1 MLTDEDLDEE
11 IAGSYSRRQRI
22 FLSFTFAV
30 LVDLT
35 VLNLFDQFWDYV
47 YIEYFSISLLAALL
61 LQSLLRV
68 TISIEHRVASYFKK
82 QSGLKSKILRGL
94 STWGILFGSKFVILE
109 AINIAFGDE
118 VLFSGPIHGLVAFI
132 VVIIAIIIAEQT
144 FSWIYRSLA

>member
-1 MLTDEDLDEE
+1 MLTDEDLDDE

-30 LVDLT
+30 LVDLA
-35 VLNLFDQFWDYV
+35 VLNLFDEFWDYV

-68 TISIEHRVASYFKK
+68 TIHIEHRVASYFKK
-82 QSGLKSKILRGL
+82 QSGLKPRILRGL

-109 AINIAFGDE
+109 AINIAFGDD
-118 VLFSGPIHGLVAFI
+118 VLFTGPIHGLVAFI
-132 VVIIAIIIAEQT
+132 VVVIAVIVAEQA
-144 FSWIYRSLA
+144 FSWAYRSLA

>member
-1 MLTDEDLDEE
+1 MLTDEDLEDE

-68 TISIEHRVASYFKK
+68 TIHIEHRVANYFKK
-82 QSGLKSKILRGL
+82 QSGLKAKILRGL

-109 AINIAFGDE
+109 AINIALGDE

-132 VVIIAIIIAEQT
+132 VVIIAIIVAEQT
-144 FSWIYRSLA
+144 FKWVYSSLA

>member
-1 MLTDEDLDEE
+1 MLTDEDLDDE

-30 LVDLT
+30 LVDLA
-35 VLNLFDQFWDYV
+35 VLNLFDEFWDYV

-68 TISIEHRVASYFKK
+68 TISIEHRVDNYFKK
-82 QSGLKSKILRGL
+82 QSGLKAKILRGL
-94 STWGILFGSKFVILE
+94 STWGILFGSKLVILE

-118 VLFSGPIHGLVAFI
+118 VLFSGPIHGLLVSWPLSRI
-132 VVIIAIIIAEQT
+132 V
-144 FSWIYRSLA
+144 F

>member
-1 MLTDEDLDEE
+1 MLTDEDLDDE

-30 LVDLT
+30 LVDLA

-109 AINIAFGDE
+109 AINIAFVD
-118 VLFSGPIHGLVAFI
+118 SH
-132 VVIIAIIIAEQT
+132 
-144 FSWIYRSLA
+144 SLIFNLLLD

>member
-1 MLTDEDLDEE
+1 MLTNEDLENE
-11 IAGSYSRRQRI
+11 IHGTYSRRQQI

-30 LVDLT
+30 LVDLA

-68 TISIEHRVASYFKK
+68 TIHIEHRVANYFKK
-82 QSGLKSKILRGL
+82 QSGLKAKILRGL
-94 STWGILFGSKFVILE
+94 STWGILFGSKFAILE

-132 VVIIAIIIAEQT
+132 VVIIAIIVAEQI
-144 FSWIYRSLA
+144 FSWVYRSLA

>member
-1 MLTDEDLDEE
+1 LLTDEDLEDE
-11 IAGSYSRRQRI
+11 IAGSYSRRQKI

-47 YIEYFSISLLAALL
+47 YIEHFSISLLAALL

-82 QSGLKSKILRGL
+82 QSGLRAKILRGL

-109 AINIAFGDE
+109 AINRVFGDE
-118 VLFSGPIHGLVAFI
+118 VLFTGPIHGLLAFI
-132 VVIIAIIIAEQT
+132 VVIIAIIIAEQV
-144 FSWIYRSLA
+144 FIRIYRSLA

>member
-35 VLNLFDQFWDYV
+35 VLNLFDEFWDYV

-68 TISIEHRVASYFKK
+68 TIHIEHRVANYFKK
-82 QSGLKSKILRGL
+82 RSGLKARILRGL
-94 STWGILFGSKFVILE
+94 ATWGILFGSKFVILE
-109 AINIAFGDE
+109 AINIAFGDD
-118 VLFSGPIHGLVAFI
+118 VLFTGPIHGLLAFI
-132 VVIIAIIIAEQT
+132 VVVIAVIVAEQL
-144 FSWIYRSLA
+144 FIRVYRSFA

>member
-1 MLTDEDLDEE
+1 MLTDEDLDDE

-30 LVDLT
+30 LVDLA

-68 TISIEHRVASYFKK
+68 TIHI
-82 QSGLKSKILRGL
+82 
-94 STWGILFGSKFVILE
+94 
-109 AINIAFGDE
+109 
-118 VLFSGPIHGLVAFI
+118 
-132 VVIIAIIIAEQT
+132 
-144 FSWIYRSLA
+144 

>member
-30 LVDLT
+30 LVDLA
-35 VLNLFDQFWDYV
+35 VLNLFDEFWDYV

-82 QSGLKSKILRGL
+82 QSGLKAKILRGL

-109 AINIAFGDE
+109 AINIAFGDD
-118 VLFSGPIHGLVAFI
+118 VLFTGPIHGLLAFI
-132 VVIIAIIIAEQT
+132 VVVIAVIVAEQI
-144 FSWIYRSLA
+144 FSRVYRSLA

>member
-1 MLTDEDLDEE
+1 MLSDEDLDEE

-30 LVDLT
+30 LVDLA
-35 VLNLFDQFWDYV
+35 VLNLFDEFWDYV

-82 QSGLKSKILRGL
+82 HSGLKAKILRGL

-109 AINIAFGDE
+109 AINIAFGDD
-118 VLFSGPIHGLVAFI
+118 VLFTGPIHGLLAFI
-132 VVIIAIIIAEQT
+132 VVVIAVIVAEQI
-144 FSWIYRSLA
+144 FSRVYRSLA

>member
-1 MLTDEDLDEE
+1 MLTDEDLEDE
-11 IAGSYSRRQRI
+11 IAGSYSRRQKI

-47 YIEYFSISLLAALL
+47 YIEHFSISLLAALL

-82 QSGLKSKILRGL
+82 QSGLKARILRGL
-94 STWGILFGSKFVILE
+94 STWGILFGSKLVILE

-118 VLFSGPIHGLVAFI
+118 VLFTGPIHGLIAFI
-132 VVIIAIIIAEQT
+132 VVIIAIIIAEQI
-144 FSWIYRSLA
+144 FIKIYRSLT

>member
-1 MLTDEDLDEE
+1 MLSDEDLDEE

-35 VLNLFDQFWDYV
+35 VLNLFDEFWDYV

-82 QSGLKSKILRGL
+82 QSGLKARILRGL

-109 AINIAFGDE
+109 AINIAFGDD
-118 VLFSGPIHGLVAFI
+118 VLFTGPIHGLVAFI
-132 VVIIAIIIAEQT
+132 VVVIAVIVAEQI
-144 FSWIYRSLA
+144 FSWVYRSLA

>member
-1 MLTDEDLDEE
+1 LLTDEDLEDE
-11 IAGSYSRRQRI
+11 IAGSYSRRQKI

-47 YIEYFSISLLAALL
+47 YIEHFSISLLAALL

-82 QSGLKSKILRGL
+82 QSGLKARILRGL
-94 STWGILFGSKFVILE
+94 STWGILFGSKLVILE

-118 VLFSGPIHGLVAFI
+118 VLFTGPIHGLIAFI
-132 VVIIAIIIAEQT
+132 VVIIAIIIAEQI
-144 FSWIYRSLA
+144 FIKIYRSLT